1 VSTALRDSN
10 IAKLEGRD
18 LDVLIVG
25 GGINGAVAAA
35 ALAGRGVSVGLIDRG
50 DFAGGVSSNSSN
62 LAWGGIKYLESRE
75 FLLVNKLCRSRNE
88 LMRAYPST
96 VKEIRFFTTIQRG
109 FRFWSFFVFLGSVLY
124 WLIGRCHTQAPRYLS
139 PRQIAALEPEI
150 ETSNAAGGLEYS
162 DCYLYDNDARFVFG
176 FVRRA
181 LDDGCVA
188 ANYLGLANAER
199 RGERWH
205 CRLRDEETG
214 HEFDTRVR
222 VLINACGPWVDQL
235 NQQLRISTRYRHLFS
250 KGIHLIVD
258 RVTDSRRVLTFFAS
272 DGRLFFLI
280 PMGPKTCI
288 GTTDTPVERPEVRVT
303 DEDRHFVL
311 DNVNRLLALADPIRP
326 EDVIAER
333 VGVRPL
339 AVTGEQGA
347 TDWVQLSRKHEIE
360 VDREK
365 AQISI
370 FGGKLTD
377 CLNVGD
383 EVADEVA
390 RLGISI
396 PTPTRCWY
404 GEPRGSVHERFMQQ
418 AEQLGL
424 DAMTDPSSSEPLSER
439 FWRRY
444 GEAAFQLLDRIR
456 EDASSAELL
465 IEHAEYTRC
474 EIELTARREMVIR
487 LEDFLRRRSKIE
499 QVVRR
504 HDLETAPG
512 LREACSILFGE
523 QAERRLQEY
532 LRDEA
537 ERPEQASDS
546 RGVPKSGGEEPEEAA
561 QPVFLAP
568 VS

>member
-1 VSTALRDSN
+1 MSTALRDSN
-10 IAKLEGRD
+10 MNKLDGEHF
-18 LDVLIVG
+18 DVLIVG

-35 ALAGRGVSVGLIDRG
+35 ALAGRGVSVGLVDRG
-50 DFAGGVSSNSSN
+50 DFASGVSSNSSN
-62 LAWGGIKYLESRE
+62 LAWGGIKYLESQE

-109 FRFWSFFVFLGSVLY
+109 FRFWSFFVFLGSLLY
-124 WLIGRCHTQAPRYLS
+124 WFMGRCKTQAPRYLS
-139 PRQIAALEPEI
+139 SRAIARLEPEI
-150 ETSNAAGGLEYS
+150 DTRNAAGGLEYS

-181 LDDGCVA
+181 LDMGCAAVNYVA
-188 ANYLGLANAER
+188 LANAER
-199 RGERWH
+199 RDGAWH
-205 CRLRDEETG
+205 CELRDCESGRTLR
-214 HEFDTRVR
+214 TRAQ
-222 VLINACGPWVDQL
+222 VLINACGPWTDEL
-235 NQQLRISTRYRHLFS
+235 NRELGVTTRYRHLFS

-288 GTTDTPVERPEVRVT
+288 GTTDTPVECPEVGVT
-303 DEDRHFVL
+303 EEDRRFVL
-311 DNVNRLLALADPIRP
+311 DNVNRLLALAEPIRP

-347 TDWVQLSRKHEIE
+347 KDWVQLSRKHEIE
-360 VDREK
+360 VDRTQQ
-365 AQISI
+365 QISV

-383 EVADEVA
+383 EIVNEVA
-390 RLGISI
+390 ALGVDI
-396 PTPTRCWY
+396 PQPKHRWY
-404 GEPRGSVHERFMQQ
+404 GEPQGSVRQRFRQQ
-418 AEQLGL
+418 AAQLGL
-424 DAMTDPSSSEPLSER
+424 DAMTDPGVSEPLSER

-456 EDASSAELL
+456 EDAGSVELL

-474 EIELTARREMVIR
+474 EIELTARREMVVR
-487 LEDFLRRRSKIE
+487 LEDFMRRRSKIE

-504 HDLETAPG
+504 EDLETAPG
-512 LREACSILFGE
+512 LREACAILFGDQAPERLE
-523 QAERRLQEY
+523 QYLNALDSPASEGAQSNGNEQRL
-532 LRDEA
+532 
-537 ERPEQASDS
+537 AS
-546 RGVPKSGGEEPEEAA
+546 
-561 QPVFLAP
+561 
-568 VS
+568 

>member
-1 VSTALRDSN
+1 MSTALRDSN
-10 IAKLEGRD
+10 MNKLDGEHF
-18 LDVLIVG
+18 DVLIVG

-35 ALAGRGVSVGLIDRG
+35 ALAGRGVSVGLVDRG
-50 DFAGGVSSNSSN
+50 DFASGVSSNSSN
-62 LAWGGIKYLESRE
+62 LAWGGIKYLESQE

-109 FRFWSFFVFLGSVLY
+109 FRFWSFFVFLGSLLY
-124 WLIGRCHTQAPRYLS
+124 WFMGRCKTQAPRYLS
-139 PRQIAALEPEI
+139 SRAIARLEPEI
-150 ETSNAAGGLEYS
+150 DTRNAAGGLEYS

-181 LDDGCVA
+181 LDMGCAAVNYVA
-188 ANYLGLANAER
+188 LANAER
-199 RGERWH
+199 RDGAWH
-205 CRLRDEETG
+205 CELRDCESGRTLR
-214 HEFDTRVR
+214 TRAQ
-222 VLINACGPWVDQL
+222 VLINACGPWTDEL
-235 NQQLRISTRYRHLFS
+235 NRELGVTTRYRHLFS

-288 GTTDTPVERPEVRVT
+288 GTTDTPVERPEVGVT
-303 DEDRHFVL
+303 EEDRRFVL
-311 DNVNRLLALADPIRP
+311 DNVNRLLALAEPIRP

-347 TDWVQLSRKHEIE
+347 KDWVQLSRKHEIE
-360 VDREK
+360 VDRTQQ
-365 AQISI
+365 QISV

-383 EVADEVA
+383 EIVNVVEA
-390 RLGISI
+390 LGVDI
-396 PTPTRCWY
+396 PQPKHRWY
-404 GEPRGSVHERFMQQ
+404 GEPQGSVRQRFRQQ
-418 AEQLGL
+418 AAQLGL
-424 DAMTDPSSSEPLSER
+424 DAMTDPGVSEPLSER

-456 EDASSAELL
+456 EDAGSVELL

-474 EIELTARREMVIR
+474 EIELTARREMVVR
-487 LEDFLRRRSKIE
+487 LEDFMRRRSKIE

-504 HDLETAPG
+504 EDLETAPG
-512 LREACSILFGE
+512 LREACAILFGDQAPERLE
-523 QAERRLQEY
+523 QYLNALDSPASEGAQSNGNEQRL
-532 LRDEA
+532 
-537 ERPEQASDS
+537 AS
-546 RGVPKSGGEEPEEAA
+546 
-561 QPVFLAP
+561 
-568 VS
+568 

>member
-10 IAKLEGRD
+10 IEKLD
-18 LDVLIVG
+18 DQQFDVLIVG

-35 ALAGRGVSVGLIDRG
+35 ALAGRGVSVGLVDRG

-124 WLIGRCHTQAPRYLS
+124 WLIGRCRTKAPRFLTS
-139 PRQIAALEPEI
+139 REIARLEPEI
-150 ETSNAAGGLEYS
+150 NTSNAAGGLEYS

-176 FVRRA
+176 FIRRA
-181 LDDGCVA
+181 LDMGCAA
-188 ANYLGLANAER
+188 ANYVSLEDAER
-199 RGERWH
+199 RDDLWH
-205 CRLRDEETG
+205 CRLRDVDGGREIR
-214 HEFDTRVR
+214 TRAR
-222 VLINACGPWVDQL
+222 VLVNACGPWADAL
-235 NQQLRISTRYRHLFS
+235 NGELGIHTDYRHLFS

-288 GTTDTPVERPEVRVT
+288 GTTDTPVERPEVEVT

-311 DNVNRLLALADPIRP
+311 DNVNSLLALAEPIRP

-339 AVTGEQGA
+339 AVTGEPGA

-360 VDREK
+360 VNRDDK
-365 AQISI
+365 QISV

-383 EVADEVA
+383 EIVDEVRA
-390 RLGISI
+390 LGVRI
-396 PTPTRCWY
+396 PDPDRSWY
-404 GEPRGSVHERFMQQ
+404 GEPQGSVRERFMAQ
-418 AEQLGL
+418 AGQLGL
-424 DAMTDPSSSEPLSER
+424 DAMTDPGSSEPLSER

-456 EDASSAELL
+456 EDETSVHLL

-474 EIELTARREMVIR
+474 EIELTAKREMVVR

-504 HDLETAPG
+504 ADLEDAPG
-512 LREACSILFGE
+512 LREACRILFGDDGP
-523 QAERRLQEY
+523 ARLEEY
-532 LRDEA
+532 LRSLPDDDRLEA
-537 ERPEQASDS
+537 WVAEAGATPDVQRLAS
-546 RGVPKSGGEEPEEAA
+546 
-561 QPVFLAP
+561 
-568 VS
+568 